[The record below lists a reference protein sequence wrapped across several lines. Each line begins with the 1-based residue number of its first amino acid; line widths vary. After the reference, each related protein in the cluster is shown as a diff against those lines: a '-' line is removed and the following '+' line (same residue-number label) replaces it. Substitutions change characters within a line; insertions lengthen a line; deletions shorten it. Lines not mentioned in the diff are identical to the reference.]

1 MSTRCREHAR
11 QLSDI
16 MATVWSPRAGGGRV
30 RSDASDHVYITSGPL
45 ARVRIPRASMQLT
58 RVRRARVMIH
68 QGGGHCCPHA
78 AVSTPDSFPISRQ
91 PCVHHV
97 GRWVRPF
104 RRERP
109 CLHYGGSSGALR
121 TVRGGGWLA
130 VTRTHR
136 DNANAFICLVWTYA
150 RASYIQLAHLT
161 YNCHG
166 DCRARRHMTLWPS
179 GQGVGLLS
187 RWGLPAWVRIPQVSM
202 QLPRVLRGR
211 AMVHHGESSVVHTLP

>member
-1 MSTRCREHAR
+1 
-11 QLSDI
+11 
-16 MATVWSPRAGGGRV
+16 MATVWSPREGGGRV

-121 TVRGGGWLA
+121 TVRGGAGGSRSRA
-130 VTRTHR
+130 RTETMR
-136 DNANAFICLVWTYA
+136 TPSFALFG
-150 RASYIQLAHLT
+150 RMLAHLT
-161 YNCHG
+161 YS
-166 DCRARRHMTLWPS
+166 L
-179 GQGVGLLS
+179 
-187 RWGLPAWVRIPQVSM
+187 RI
-202 QLPRVLRGR
+202 LHTI
-211 AMVHHGESSVVHTLP
+211 AMVIVAHGGT

>member
-1 MSTRCREHAR
+1 MVRAALSTRCREHAR
-11 QLSDI
+11 ELSDI
-16 MATVWSPRAGGGRV
+16 MATVWSPREGGGRV

-121 TVRGGGWLA
+121 TVRGGRVARGHAHAPRQCERL
-130 VTRTHR
+130 HLP
-136 DNANAFICLVWTYA
+136 CLDVCSRILHTA
-150 RASYIQLAHLT
+150 CASYIQLP
-161 YNCHG
+161 
-166 DCRARRHMTLWPS
+166 W
-179 GQGVGLLS
+179 
-187 RWGLPAWVRIPQVSM
+187 
-202 QLPRVLRGR
+202 
-211 AMVHHGESSVVHTLP
+211 